1 MNGSPVAVDKQ
12 AEPAKNITKVDTKIV
27 PVTVT
32 SSQSSTPESPTTP
45 TQVTLVKAPTPW
57 LQNKNKLQ
65 EELPEWAKR
74 TNVIKIGSDPS
85 EDSFSPVQVV
95 QVQQLSPQCSQAK
108 QKQEQK
114 QYSTP
119 QYQQTRSQQPQQ
131 QRRNADSVTSQ
142 QTNLQS
148 PHERVVPI
156 RVSWLKLISYVCL
169 HLLLSVIFLMLR
181 FFRSMI
187 DHRYLM

>member
-1 MNGSPVAVDKQ
+1 MNGSPIAVDKQ
-12 AEPAKNITKVDTKIV
+12 AEPTKNIIKVDTKIV

-57 LQNKNKLQ
+57 LQNKNKPQ

-74 TNVIKIGSDPS
+74 TSVNKTVGSDPS
-85 EDSFSPVQVV
+85 EDSFSPIHV
-95 QVQQLSPQCSQAK
+95 QVQQSSPQCPQAK

-119 QYQQTRSQQPQQ
+119 QYQQTRSQQLSQQPQEQ
-131 QRRNADSVTSQ
+131 WRNADSITSQ

-148 PHERVVPI
+148 PHEHVIPI

-169 HLLLSVIFLMLR
+169 HLLLLVIFLMLR
-181 FFRSMI
+181 YFLDR
-187 DHRYLM
+187 